1 MYYPYSSFVE
11 DIKSLVK
18 QIAPFRPDA
27 LLGISRGGLIPL
39 QAISQATDNRNVFTI
54 NSVLYD
60 GEVKR
65 SRPKLFNLPD
75 MDNPKRVLIIDD
87 IVDSGQTLEAVLV
100 VMQERY
106 GDTDFKSASLF
117 YRENACIL
125 PDYTIHKTEEWIDF
139 FWEKDFLDT

>member
-1 MYYPYSSFVE
+1 MYYPYSSFVD
-11 DIKSLVK
+11 DIKTLVK
-18 QIAPFRPDA
+18 QIESFRPDT

-39 QAISQATDNRNVFTI
+39 QAISQATDNRNVYTI

-87 IVDSGQTLEAVLV
+87 IVDTGQTLEAVLL

-106 GDTDFKSASLF
+106 ADTDFKSASLF
-117 YRENACIL
+117 YREKACIL
-125 PDYTIHKTEEWIDF
+125 PDFTIHKTDEWVDF

>member
-11 DIKSLVK
+11 DIKALVS
-18 QIAPFRPDA
+18 QIEAFRPDA

-39 QAISQATDNRNVFTI
+39 QAVSQATDNRNVFTI

-75 MDNPKRVLIIDD
+75 MDNPKRVLVIDD
-87 IVDSGQTLEAVLV
+87 IVDTGQTLEAVLV

-117 YRENACIL
+117 YRENARIL
-125 PDYTIHKTEEWIDF
+125 PDFAIHKTEEWIDF